1 LTLHFYLAFLQ
12 LEEHVVIKDRQ
23 DQQVHKDQ
31 QVLLLQQVQQ
41 VQQVLLVQLVQQ
53 DHKVLLVQL
62 DHKV

>member
-12 LEEHVVIKDRQ
+12 LEEHVVIKDQQ

-31 QVLLLQQVQQ
+31 QVLLLQLEQLE
-41 VQQVLLVQLVQQ
+41 QQVLLVQLVQR